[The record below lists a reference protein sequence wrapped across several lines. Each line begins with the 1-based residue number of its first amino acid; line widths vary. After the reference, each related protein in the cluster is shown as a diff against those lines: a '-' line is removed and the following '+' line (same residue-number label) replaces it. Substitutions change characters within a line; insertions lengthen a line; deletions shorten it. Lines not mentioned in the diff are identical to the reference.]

1 MQVYLARPI
10 DHLGKLGDSVK
21 KYLELVNGLVSSPR
35 LHTRSISFY
44 APGLAFVLS
53 GSLDHST
60 SEDLMFSNLEVL
72 DNSDVLVIE
81 YVPGIES
88 WGVPQEAFHAY
99 CSNVPILVLSPV
111 MYTELPVCL
120 KALVDAEHVVQNI
133 DMLAGRLDALE
144 LRMREET

>member
-10 DHLGKLGDSVK
+10 DKTSDATVK
-21 KYLELVNGLVSSPR
+21 YMQLVRELADSPR

-44 APGLAFVLS
+44 APGLAFVLA

-60 SEDLMFSNLEVL
+60 SHDLMLSNLDVL
-72 DNSDVLVIE
+72 AHSDVLVIE

-88 WGVPQEAFHAY
+88 WGVPQEALIV
-99 CSNVPILVLSPV
+99 SMTDVPILVLSPV

-133 DMLAGRLDALE
+133 DMLAGCLDVLE